1 MIQVK
6 SRSVDKDGL
15 VGITVD
21 DGGTAVVAESVSS
34 SDTVGDG
41 VMGGGDVGGGD
52 VGGGEV
58 IPGTACIRK

>member
-6 SRSVDKDGL
+6 SRSVDGL

-21 DGGTAVVAESVSS
+21 DGETESVSS
-34 SDTVGDG
+34 ADTVGDG
-41 VMGGGDVGGGD
+41 AMSGGD

-58 IPGTACIRK
+58 IAGTACIRK

>member
-21 DGGTAVVAESVSS
+21 DGGTESVSS
-34 SDTVGDG
+34 ADTVGDG
-41 VMGGGDVGGGD
+41 AMSGGD